1 MAYIDPDYIDDM
13 LGSDVRTG
21 LFTDDGTY
29 NTSGEAKVADSAT
42 ARVRT
47 ALSVAGYSP
56 PTDAEMVVFLAGTEA
71 QKGEA
76 NTIQLACLGVWIG
89 YAYGRKQID
98 VPPGHEDKLDQL
110 ARIEDGEIQFDALTY
125 SSEAGIGGVKSS
137 ETSPTASLNKAQI
150 FNRDM
155 GR

>member
-21 LFTDDGTY
+21 LFTDDGVY
-29 NTSGEAKVADSAT
+29 NTTGEAKLADSAT

-56 PTDAEMVVFLAGTEA
+56 PTDAEMVAFLAGTEA

-76 NTIQLACLGVWIG
+76 NTIQMACLGVWID
-89 YAYGRKQID
+89 YAYSRKQQPI
-98 VPPGHEDKLDQL
+98 PAQHEAKLDQL
-110 ARIEDGEIQFDALTY
+110 KMIEEGEIQFDALSY
-125 SSEAGIGGVKSS
+125 SSEAGIGGIKSS
-137 ETSPTASLNKAQI
+137 ETSPTVSKNKAQI